1 MLSLSGNLRIFLSL
15 EPCDM
20 RKSFDGLF
28 NEVVLRLGG
37 DPCSGSLYVFSNRSR
52 TIVKMLH
59 WDGTGLCIH
68 AKRLEKGT
76 FRWPKPSEAKEG
88 KLCLEPTALAM
99 LLDGI
104 DLRDG
109 ARRPWYGRK

>member
-1 MLSLSGNLRIFLSL
+1 MLTPSGGLRIFLAL

-28 NEVVLRLGG
+28 NEVVLRLGE
-37 DPCSGSLYVFSNRSR
+37 DPCSGSLHVFSNRSH

-76 FRWPKPSEAKEG
+76 FRWPKPSEAEDG
-88 KLCLEPTALAM
+88 KLRLEPTALAM

-104 DLRDG
+104 ELRDG
-109 ARRPWYGRK
+109 ARRPWYGRE